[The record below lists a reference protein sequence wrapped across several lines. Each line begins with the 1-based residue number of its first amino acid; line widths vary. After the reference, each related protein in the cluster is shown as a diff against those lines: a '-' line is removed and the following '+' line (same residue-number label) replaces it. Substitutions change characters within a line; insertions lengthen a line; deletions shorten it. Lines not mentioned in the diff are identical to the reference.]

1 MTEDNNH
8 QRDVSSGLMGEAED
22 FCVRVGNFSL
32 KRWEKKKNRMFLN
45 PSLLPSLEILQRPV
59 HYQSLYQPECNHHPH
74 HSCLSLM
81 TEVIVLPYDNKLQ
94 TGVSIVTDLSHVEES
109 ELSLLFSPES
119 SLIDHKW
126 SSGSFMCYVSPPSV
140 PWAFDHFLTPL
151 QKICKNH
158 NERDKK
164 GDC

>member
-1 MTEDNNH
+1 
-8 QRDVSSGLMGEAED
+8 
-22 FCVRVGNFSL
+22 
-32 KRWEKKKNRMFLN
+32 
-45 PSLLPSLEILQRPV
+45 
-59 HYQSLYQPECNHHPH
+59 
-74 HSCLSLM
+74 M